1 MANSIAAY
9 TDAQIMRCLLTH
21 NFSALGRTFTDDAVT
36 KIKAGAFYGATNLDE
51 VSLPSVKEIG
61 ALAFAGSSI
70 ATLTLDWEHIE
81 SIGINAFQGNLGIL
95 PQNLVLSSLTAIGRG
110 AFAGTSSARNT
121 QLRTASLPQWT
132 GSAPTDTG
140 FSATTGVF
148 AYCSAMTEVNV
159 PLLASVPTNT
169 FQYCTSL
176 TEVVLP
182 RAASIGGNSFQSC
195 SNLKTLDI
203 GGAVTSMSSAFLQ
216 TTSKLEALIL
226 RGVTSVPTIT
236 SSTFSSTRIA
246 TGYAYVYV
254 PKSLEATFKVA
265 SNWATYAAQ
274 IRAIEDYPDVCG
286 S

>member
-1 MANSIAAY
+1 
-9 TDAQIMRCLLTH
+9 
-21 NFSALGRTFTDDAVT
+21 
-36 KIKAGAFYGATNLDE
+36 
-51 VSLPSVKEIG
+51 
-61 ALAFAGSSI
+61 
-70 ATLTLDWEHIE
+70 
-81 SIGINAFQGNLGIL
+81 
-95 PQNLVLSSLTAIGRG
+95 
-110 AFAGTSSARNT
+110 
-121 QLRTASLPQWT
+121 
-132 GSAPTDTG
+132 
-140 FSATTGVF
+140 
-148 AYCSAMTEVNV
+148 MTEVNV

-182 RAASIGGNSFQSC
+182 RATSIGGNSFQSC